1 VRPYELTPEATAD
14 LEGIFRYTIQ
24 HWGEKQAR
32 TYSEKLSQ
40 CFRKVA
46 SKKVTSRAFSETY
59 PEALVT
65 RCEHHFIF
73 YIQSEENPPIIF
85 AILHE
90 RMDLLVRLQNRLE

>member
-1 VRPYELTPEATAD
+1 MPPYELTEEATSD

-32 TYSEKLSQ
+32 IYSDKLSQ
-40 CFRKVA
+40 CFRKLA
-46 SKKVTSRAFSETY
+46 TKEVTSRAFSETV
-59 PEALVT
+59 PEALIT

-73 YIQSEENPPIIF
+73 YIQSEDKRPIIF

-90 RMDLLVRLQNRLE
+90 RMDLIARLQNRLE